1 MSLPPFSCTQSSS
14 PARITVLTPFG
25 TAVLSVASAAVVVA
39 QVMILRSTR
48 RAMRMRA
55 SGETGEGTPRA
66 SSPVLEWA
74 FAIAPAIAL
83 AFLLFFTWRAA
94 TQPPVMQ
101 VEFVD
106 LPTAGA
112 AR

>member
-1 MSLPPFSCTQSSS
+1 M
-14 PARITVLTPFG
+14 
-25 TAVLSVASAAVVVA
+25 AVLSGASAAVIVA

-55 SGETGEGTPRA
+55 TGETGEGTARA
-66 SSPVLEWA
+66 SSPGLEWA

-83 AFLLFFTWRAA
+83 VLLLLFTWRAA

-101 VEFVD
+101 VEIIDV
-106 LPTAGA
+106 PTVGM